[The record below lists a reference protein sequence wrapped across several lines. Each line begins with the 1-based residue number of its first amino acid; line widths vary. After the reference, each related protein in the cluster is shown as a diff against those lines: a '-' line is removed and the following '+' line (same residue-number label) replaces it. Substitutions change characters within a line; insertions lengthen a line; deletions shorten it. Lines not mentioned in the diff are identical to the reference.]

1 MDSIKRV
8 QNGVAL
14 LEKWNRL
21 EIAMSHLRR
30 AEQLAYRDVTIYNLL
45 QPVKEYLN
53 EEIKGCIEESHCILK

>member
-1 MDSIKRV
+1 MDSIKQV

-21 EIAMSHLRR
+21 EIAMSHLKR
-30 AEQLAYRDVTIYNLL
+30 AEQLAYKDITIYNNL

-53 EEIKGCIEESHCILK
+53 EEIRKCIEKSLELK